1 MKLKIKEADGPFEVV
16 WDKLGIPHV
25 YASTTADAYRGMG
38 YAAAYE
44 RLWQIHLS
52 CAYANG
58 QAAALL
64 GERFLVQDAFQRAFN
79 VHGGN
84 TDLPESKGDW
94 IADAYLEG
102 LNSYVSSL
110 EEIPPEFLHAGAE
123 PRKFNRADIAAR
135 YRFTSWFQHKSWTE
149 KMVLGRLMATHGVD
163 YFSNHVL
170 HFSKQDQ
177 NLIEELKEP
186 LQNLDPTMINLAY
199 PLLNIPFLSGSNNWA
214 VTGELSESG
223 KPLLATDPHQPF
235 TIPNTFFY
243 VHLNVGSWNAFGAAF
258 PGVPY
263 FMMGYTNDIAWGLT
277 TGFIDCY
284 DLYIEEIRENES
296 KTHSGFKPLVTQTET
311 IDVKGK
317 SSKEVPIK
325 KTNHGVLLE
334 PFMKEMGMS
343 DSTTQKYQTSLYWS
357 LMDQATSAGAL
368 ALLPTAKSTKEFGDL
383 LFENEICPLV
393 NNIICVDKESNL
405 ERYIAATTPVRKG
418 VTGSVPLPGWE
429 EKYKFSLANPQ
440 QLKVEKNPTCGF
452 TLTANNDTMKETG
465 EFYIHNFPTHSAR
478 ADRIKELLQEK
489 EKFSVEDFCRMQ
501 LDLLDKRAQKILPDL
516 LEILNQSEDKEV
528 KFASK
533 LLQNWDCHA
542 DIDSAGACLY
552 YPFLDRFWQRK
563 HMHEILGDDFIKVLP
578 LGAPGLNLFD
588 ISSFSNQESP
598 WKQHEQSLKDLIHKE
613 MRAIVDRVKLS
624 LGDDSTKWRW
634 GDLHKIEFW
643 HSLRQQSTW
652 RDLALGPDEIGGSPT
667 TLGMAMHIGKG
678 PGRVEKDEIP
688 YRVFHGPA
696 YRLVVD
702 LADPLHAKFIIAGGN
717 GGRTDNNFTTNQ
729 YESWLKG
736 EFFSLTLEREEI
748 DEHSVWQFNKTEK
761 QKL

>member
-1 MKLKIKEADGPFEVV
+1 MKLKIREADGPFEVV

-38 YAAAYE
+38 YVAGYE

-64 GERFLVQDAFQRAFN
+64 GERFIAQDAFQRAFN
-79 VHGGN
+79 VHGGH

-110 EEIPPEFLHAGAE
+110 DEIPPEFLHAGAE
-123 PRKFNRADIAAR
+123 PREFNRADIAAR

-170 HFSKQDQ
+170 HFSEQDR

-199 PLLNIPFLSGSNNWA
+199 PLLNIPSFSGSNNWA

-243 VHLNVGSWNAFGAAF
+243 VHLNAGSWNTFRAAF

-277 TGFIDCY
+277 TGFVDCY
-284 DLYIEEIRENES
+284 DLFIEEIRENES

-317 SSKEVPIK
+317 SSKDVPIQ
-325 KTNHGVLLE
+325 KTDHGVLLE

-405 ERYIAATTPVRKG
+405 ERYVATTTPVRKG
-418 VTGSVPLPGWE
+418 VTGSVPLVGWE
-429 EKYKFSLANPQ
+429 ETYKFPLAKPQ
-440 QLKVEKNPTCGF
+440 QLKVEKNPACGF

-478 ADRIKELLQEK
+478 ADRITELLKEK
-489 EKFSVEDFCRMQ
+489 EKFSVEDFCKMQ

-516 LEILNQSEDKEV
+516 LKILNQSEDKEV
-528 KFASK
+528 RLASK
-533 LLQNWDCHA
+533 LLQHWDCYA
-542 DIDSAGACLY
+542 DLESVGACLY
-552 YPFLDRFWQRK
+552 YPFLDRFWQGK
-563 HMHEILGDDFIKVLP
+563 HMHGILGDEFLKVLP

-588 ISSFSNQESP
+588 IGSFSNPESP
-598 WKQHEQSLKDLIHKE
+598 WKEHEESLKDLIQEE

-624 LGDDSTKWRW
+624 LGDDPAKWRW
-634 GDLHKIEFW
+634 GNLHKIEFW
-643 HSLRQQSTW
+643 HSLRKQSTW
-652 RDLALGPDEIGGSPT
+652 KDLTLGPDEIGGSPT

-678 PGRVEKDEIP
+678 PGRAENDEIP

-702 LADPLHAKFIIAGGN
+702 LADPLHAKFVIAGGN
-717 GGRTDNNFTTNQ
+717 GGRADSDFSTNQ

-761 QKL
+761 